1 MTPVQHLNLHMADT
15 DHSDTKRWTRYFL
28 PVESFSN
35 DLPVPILGIM
45 LLIWQIRDADLQITF
60 PLTTTESKIDFL
72 CWCAS
77 HGSREYKAL
86 QEATVFNE
94 KLSEKADLN
103 IELSPTDA
111 GHVISNYMLLIKKS
125 RKDLPFDLMLSDG
138 RAQFL
143 QWYLAHGRLE
153 MNLVKDLLEWQ
164 IEYLNSP
171 SEIFGINRLQFLVYS
186 SRSDLKASFSLPEM
200 NQQFIDWFNSDFL
213 SRPILN
219 QSDLY
224 PELIENIEK
233 RIFLKGVNVIG
244 YAFGQ
249 LGIGEDARMAT
260 KALTAANV
268 ETVLINF
275 PPGSNIPQNDRS
287 MEDFVQD
294 TGVFDTNIFCLT
306 ALETG
311 RNFAERGS
319 NQYAD
324 RFNIGYWP
332 WELEQ
337 WPEEWE
343 HLFSLIDEVWASS
356 MHTYRSIFLNSPAP
370 VKHIPM
376 AVQIPEESNLTRER
390 FSLPNETKLFIFGF
404 DLNSTAKRKNP
415 SACVEA
421 FLLAFPQAEADKHDV
436 GLVIKIHPPTG
447 FNLEWEKLLE
457 LKKTD
462 SRIHIIES
470 TLIKEDLLALYRICD
485 CFISLHRAEGFG
497 RNIAECMLLGMPVIT
512 TAYSGNLD
520 YTNNQNSYLVPYE
533 IATLTETDYPFGG
546 GKIWA
551 EPNIN
556 AAATLMRSVIDNSK
570 KARIISQRARDHIAS
585 QYDLST
591 IGLRYRFELNK
602 RWDIISSGAE
612 TLSTL
617 DAR

>member
-15 DHSDTKRWTRYFL
+15 GHSTTKRWTRYFL
-28 PVESFSN
+28 PVDSFSK

-77 HGSREYKAL
+77 HGSREYIAL
-86 QEATVFNE
+86 QEATIFNE

-103 IELSPTDA
+103 INLGPSDA
-111 GHVISNYMLLIKKS
+111 GHIISNYMLLIKKS
-125 RKDLPFDLMLSDG
+125 RKDLPYDLMRVDG

-143 QWYLAHGRLE
+143 QWYLAHGRFE
-153 MNLVKDLLEWQ
+153 MNLEKDLLEWQ
-164 IEYLNSP
+164 VEYLNSP
-171 SEIFGINRLQFLVYS
+171 SEISGINRLQLIVYL
-186 SRSDLKASFSLPEM
+186 SRPDLKASFSLPEM
-200 NQQFIDWFNSDFL
+200 NRQFIDWFNSNFL
-213 SRPILN
+213 FTPICI
-219 QSDLY
+219 QSDLDRGFNEH
-224 PELIENIEK
+224 PEK
-233 RIFLKGVNVIG
+233 RVLLKGVNVIG

-260 KALTAANV
+260 KALAVANI

-287 MEDFVQD
+287 MEDFVRD

-311 RNFAERGS
+311 RNFAEWGS
-319 NQYAD
+319 SQYVD

-332 WELEQ
+332 WELEE
-337 WPEEWE
+337 WPKEWG
-343 HLFSLIDEVWASS
+343 HLFSLIDEAWASS
-356 MHTYRSIFLNSPAP
+356 MHTYRSIFSDSPVP
-370 VKHIPM
+370 VKHVPM
-376 AVQIPEESNLTRER
+376 AVTIPQESDLTREK
-390 FSLPNETKLFIFGF
+390 FSLPNDTKLFIFGF
-404 DLNSTAKRKNP
+404 DLNSAAKRKNP

-421 FLLAFPQAEADKHDV
+421 FLLAFPQGATDQHDV

-447 FNLEWEKLLE
+447 FNPEWEKLLE

-470 TLIKEDLLALYRICD
+470 TLTKEDLLALYRTCD

-520 YTNNQNSYLVPYE
+520 FTNNQNSYLVPYQMARLNE
-533 IATLTETDYPFGG
+533 KDYPFGE
-546 GKIWA
+546 GKFWA
-551 EPNIN
+551 NPNIN
-556 AAATLMRSVIDNSK
+556 AAASMMRLVIENSK
-570 KARIISQRARDHIAS
+570 TAHLISQKAKNQIVS
-585 QYDLST
+585 QYNLRT
-591 IGLRYRFELNK
+591 VGLRYRFELSNH
-602 RWDIISSGAE
+602 
-612 TLSTL
+612 
-617 DAR
+617 

>member
-15 DHSDTKRWTRYFL
+15 DHSNTKRWTRYFL
-28 PVESFSN
+28 PVDSFSK

-86 QEATVFNE
+86 QEATIFSE
-94 KLSEKADLN
+94 KLSEKADLKIN
-103 IELSPTDA
+103 LAPTDA

-125 RKDLPFDLMLSDG
+125 RKDLPYDLMLVDG

-143 QWYLAHGRLE
+143 RWYLAHGHFE
-153 MNLVKDLLEWQ
+153 MNLEKDLLEWQ
-164 IEYLNSP
+164 VEYLNSP
-171 SEIFGINRLQFLVYS
+171 SEISGINRLQLIVYL
-186 SRSDLKASFSLPEM
+186 SRHDLKASFSLPEM
-200 NQQFIDWFNSDFL
+200 NRQFIDWFNSNFL
-213 SRPILN
+213 FTPICS
-219 QSDLY
+219 QSDLDRGFNEY
-224 PELIENIEK
+224 PEK
-233 RIFLKGVNVIG
+233 RVLLKGVNVIG

-260 KALTAANV
+260 KALAGANI

-287 MEDFVQD
+287 MEDFVRD

-311 RNFAERGS
+311 RNFAEWGS
-319 NQYAD
+319 SQYAD

-332 WELEQ
+332 WELEE
-337 WPEEWE
+337 WPKEWG
-343 HLFSLIDEVWASS
+343 HLFSLIDEAWASS
-356 MHTYRSIFLNSPAP
+356 MHTYRSIFSDSPVP
-370 VKHIPM
+370 VKHVPM
-376 AVQIPEESNLTRER
+376 AVTIPQESDLTREN
-390 FSLPNETKLFIFGF
+390 FSLPVDTKLFIFGF
-404 DLNSTAKRKNP
+404 DLNSAAKRKNP

-421 FLLAFPQAEADKHDV
+421 FLLAFPQGATDQIDV

-447 FNLEWEKLLE
+447 FNPEWEKLLE

-470 TLIKEDLLALYRICD
+470 TLTKEDLLALYRTCD

-497 RNIAECMLLGMPVIT
+497 RNIAECMLLGIPVIT

-520 YTNNQNSYLVPYE
+520 YTNNQNSYLVPYQMAPLNE
-533 IATLTETDYPFGG
+533 KDYPFGG
-546 GKIWA
+546 GKFWA
-551 EPNIN
+551 NPNIN
-556 AAATLMRSVIDNSK
+556 AAASMMRLVIENSK
-570 KARIISQRARDHIAS
+570 TARLISQRAKNQIAS
-585 QYDLST
+585 QYNLRT
-591 IGLRYRFELNK
+591 VGLRYRFELNN
-602 RWDIISSGAE
+602 R
-612 TLSTL
+612 
-617 DAR
+617 

>member
-15 DHSDTKRWTRYFL
+15 DHSNTKRWTRYFL
-28 PVESFSN
+28 PVDSFSK

-86 QEATVFNE
+86 QEASIFNE
-94 KLSEKADLN
+94 KLSEKADLKIN
-103 IELSPTDA
+103 LAPTDA

-125 RKDLPFDLMLSDG
+125 RKDLPYDLMLVDG

-143 QWYLAHGRLE
+143 QWYLAHGRFE
-153 MNLVKDLLEWQ
+153 MNLENNLLEWQ
-164 IEYLNSP
+164 VEYLNSP
-171 SEIFGINRLQFLVYS
+171 SEISGINRLQLIVYL
-186 SRSDLKASFSLPEM
+186 SRLDLKASFSLPEM
-200 NQQFIDWFNSDFL
+200 NRQFIDWFNNNFL
-213 SRPILN
+213 STPICS
-219 QSDLY
+219 QSDLDRVFNEY
-224 PELIENIEK
+224 PEK
-233 RIFLKGVNVIG
+233 RVLLKGVNVIG

-260 KALTAANV
+260 KALAGADI

-287 MEDFVQD
+287 MEDFVRD

-311 RNFAERGS
+311 RNFAEWGS
-319 NQYAD
+319 SQYAD

-332 WELEQ
+332 WELEE
-337 WPEEWE
+337 WPKEWG
-343 HLFSLIDEVWASS
+343 HLFSLIDEAWASS
-356 MHTYRSIFLNSPAP
+356 MHTYRSIFSDSPVP
-370 VKHIPM
+370 VKHVPM
-376 AVQIPEESNLTRER
+376 AVTIPQESDLTREN
-390 FSLPNETKLFIFGF
+390 FSLPVDTKLFIFGF
-404 DLNSTAKRKNP
+404 DLNSAAKRKNP

-421 FLLAFPQAEADKHDV
+421 FLLAFPQGATDQIDV

-447 FNLEWEKLLE
+447 FNPEWEKLLE

-470 TLIKEDLLALYRICD
+470 TLTKEDLLALYRTCD

-497 RNIAECMLLGMPVIT
+497 RNIAECMLLGIPVIT

-520 YTNNQNSYLVPYE
+520 YTNNQNSYLVPYQMAPLNE
-533 IATLTETDYPFGG
+533 KDYPFGG
-546 GKIWA
+546 GKFWA
-551 EPNIN
+551 NPNIN
-556 AAATLMRSVIDNSK
+556 AAASMMRLVIENSK
-570 KARIISQRARDHIAS
+570 TARLISQRAKNQIAS
-585 QYDLST
+585 QYNLRT
-591 IGLRYRFELNK
+591 VGLRYRFELNN
-602 RWDIISSGAE
+602 R
-612 TLSTL
+612 
-617 DAR
+617 